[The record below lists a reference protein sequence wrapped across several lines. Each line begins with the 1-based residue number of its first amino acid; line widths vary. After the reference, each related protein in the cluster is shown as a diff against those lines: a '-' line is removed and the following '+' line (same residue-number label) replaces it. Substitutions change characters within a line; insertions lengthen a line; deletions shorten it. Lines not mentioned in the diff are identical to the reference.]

1 MEVVF
6 KKIEDY
12 KYTLVKGSGYIE
24 DVVLETIDKISIVNS
39 KDFNLTITEVLYEH
53 IVSRLVSGLFLKEHL
68 KEISD
73 MHHVLITVG
82 INNTTYNVTLGS
94 FGKEDALGY
103 VNGITEV

>member
-6 KKIEDY
+6 EKIEDY
-12 KYTLVKGSGYIE
+12 RYGLVKGSGYIE
-24 DVVLETIDKISIVNS
+24 DIVLETINNISVVDS
-39 KDFNLTITEVLYEH
+39 RDFNITVTEVLYEC
-53 IVSRLVSGLFLKEHL
+53 VLSRLVSGLFLKAHL
-68 KEISD
+68 EEISS